1 VSTLL
6 AVSIGAIFVC
16 AVSGF
21 SHCGVA
27 ATAGC
32 DLTIILCDLCG
43 SAVSLFEPMIHRRRT
58 PRGHGAELKSGHYP
72 GKAALTTANLLCKL
86 TQLTTIIMH
95 RAGRL
100 PQRRHY

>member
-1 VSTLL
+1 PHNHSLRL
-6 AVSIGAIFVC
+6 R
-16 AVSGF
+16 
-21 SHCGVA
+21 
-27 ATAGC
+27 
-32 DLTIILCDLCG
+32 CDLCG
-43 SAVSLFEPMIHRRRT
+43 SAVSLFEPMIHRRST

-100 PQRRHY
+100 PQRRHYWALMENRTRHEVNKLQVAAIS